1 MSYYP
6 IWISEATNFKNNAL
20 GLRGAQKIIEVAL
33 PKSGLS
39 NKHARLYIL
48 RHSRATHLAKHLTE
62 AQMCTF
68 FGWVVGTQVVRRYVH
83 LSGKDVDSAL
93 FALNEG
99 GQMNM
104 EEHKLKSVKCKRCSE
119 SISPTMNF
127 CSKCAL
133 PTNMNNEYTREMD
146 LENENRE
153 LNQKFEQGLNTIR
166 TEMNKRLSQIISMI
180 QQNPKLAYVKPEALV
195 DKIE

>member
-1 MSYYP
+1 MSYHP

-20 GLRGAQKIIEVAL
+20 GLRGAQNIIEVAL

-39 NKHARLYIL
+39 NKHARLYIV
-48 RHSRATHLAKHLTE
+48 RHSGATHLAKHLTE

-68 FGWVVGTQVVRRYVH
+68 FGWVWVH
-83 LSGKDVDSAL
+83 KLLGVMYICLENMYSVL

-119 SISPTMNF
+119 SISPTMHF
-127 CSKCAL
+127 CSGCAL
-133 PTNMNNEYTREMD
+133 PVNLNNEYTSEMD
-146 LENENRE
+146 LERQNRE
-153 LNQKFEQGLNTIR
+153 LNEKFEQRLNMIR

-180 QQNPKLAYVKPEALV
+180 RQSPKLAYAKPQALLS
-195 DKIE
+195 KI